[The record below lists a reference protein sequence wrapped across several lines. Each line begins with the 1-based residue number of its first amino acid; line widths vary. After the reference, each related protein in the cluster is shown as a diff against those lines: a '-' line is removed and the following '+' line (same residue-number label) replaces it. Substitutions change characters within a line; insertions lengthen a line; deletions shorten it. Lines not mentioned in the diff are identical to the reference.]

1 MSEMLDFRAARDK
14 VEQYIHGLLRE
25 VPYDVGEAIRHA
37 CTNPG
42 KLTRPLTTLAV
53 AHDYGVP
60 IDTALPYAASIQFA
74 HEASLVFDDEMDGSP
89 IRRGQPSCFNKFGPE
104 TARLAGIYLLK
115 LGQQLISTGCA
126 TDSQKR
132 RISYL
137 DSATGMSVVLGQWL
151 DLNSDKIDDVDR
163 FYLMKTGVLLGA
175 AAEAG
180 GILGRATEKDLR
192 ALRHGVA
199 YVGAAYQAGDDLADA
214 LGTEEELGK
223 PVHQDKG
230 KKNAVNRLGIDG
242 AKAKKK
248 ELDRRADEILSRL
261 SKHLPSLERIIFEI
275 REKHVKFVNS

>member
-1 MSEMLDFRAARDK
+1 MSEMLDFHGARDK
-14 VEQYIHGLLRE
+14 VEQYIHGLLGE
-25 VPYDVGEAIRHA
+25 IPYDVGEAVRHA

-74 HEASLVFDDEMDGSP
+74 HEASLVFDDEMDKSP
-89 IRRGQPSCFNKFGPE
+89 IRRGQLSCFNKFGSE

-115 LGQQLISTGCA
+115 LGQHLISTGCA

-137 DSATGMSVVLGQWL
+137 DATTGMSLVIGQWL
-151 DLNSDKIDDVDR
+151 DLNSEKIDDVDK

-223 PVHQDKG
+223 PVHQDANKR
-230 KKNAVNRLGIDG
+230 NAVSILGIEG

-248 ELDRRADEILSRL
+248 ELDKRADKILFNLSRR
-261 SKHLPSLERIIFEI
+261 LPSLERIVFEI
-275 REKHVKFVNS
+275 RAKYNKFVNG